1 MATNLAKL
9 ELYSADER
17 ERSRPRTRK
26 AARRR
31 ISDCYATIFSPRGE
45 IAAKF
50 RDISIQGCA
59 VSYSIGELRL
69 GQFIQIALNDL
80 KPVSGI
86 VRWVGEGS
94 CGIEFLA
101 PISWDIAAME
111 FEDA

>member
-17 ERSRPRTRK
+17 ARGRPRTRK
-26 AARRR
+26 VARRQL
-31 ISDCYATIFSPRGE
+31 SDCFATIISPRGE

-50 RDISIQGCA
+50 RDISIQGCS

-69 GQFIQIALNDL
+69 GQFIQIGMNDL
-80 KPVSGI
+80 APVSGI
-86 VRWVGEGS
+86 VRWVSNGT
-94 CGIEFLA
+94 CGIEFLS

-111 FEDA
+111 FEEA